1 MLYIRYDV
9 DVLLHNIL
17 QVNNIV
23 PATYVL
29 NYNIVLAACVIYHNI
44 VPATC
49 VLYYIIVLAACVIYY
64 NIVPTTLCTILH
76 YCTCCMCD
84 ILQY

>member
-9 DVLLHNIL
+9 DVLLHNIV
-17 QVNNIV
+17 QVYNIV
-23 PATYVL
+23 PATCVL

-49 VLYYIIVLAACVIYY
+49 VLRVVHA
-64 NIVPTTLCTILH
+64 T
-76 YCTCCMCD
+76 YCTCYMC
-84 ILQY
+84 I